1 MLNRLR
7 VRIARLLT
15 RGTECTI
22 VRTHVVNRL
31 QQAATELNDYVNRSG
46 ALQDGGRI
54 QAWRR
59 VAGLATEIQNQA
71 LDSEV
76 AA

>member
-1 MLNRLR
+1 MWKRLR
-7 VRIARLLT
+7 VGIARLLT
-15 RGTECTI
+15 RGTECTV
-22 VRTHVVNRL
+22 VRTSTVIKLKN
-31 QQAATELNDYVNRSG
+31 AALALEDYVNRSG
-46 ALQDGGRI
+46 ALQDSGRI

-59 VAGLATEIQNQA
+59 VAGLVTEIRNQA

>member
-1 MLNRLR
+1 MRERLR
-7 VRIARLLT
+7 VGLARWLV
-15 RGTECTI
+15 RGTECTV
-22 VRTHVVNRL
+22 VRTNVVSRM
-31 QQAATELNDYVNRSG
+31 QQAASELNDYVNRSG
-46 ALQDGGRI
+46 GLQDSGRI

-59 VAGLATEIQNQA
+59 VAGLATEIRNQA